1 MFEPFFSDRVDAGKK
16 FAAALSSFK
25 DNKDTLILALPR
37 GGIITGVEVAQE
49 LNLPFDIIIPRK
61 IGAPHNPELAIGAIV
76 EDEILLNEELI
87 QSMGVEKEYI
97 DQTVEKEKREIAR
110 RKRVYRKERPP
121 LQWDGKTILLIDDG
135 VATGSTI
142 KAAILYLK
150 KQPIKK
156 LVVAIPVG
164 PFETIAE
171 LKKMTDDVICLE
183 TPEMFMAVGQFY
195 EKFTQTDDKTI
206 IEIMEKHHGN

>member
-1 MFEPFFSDRVDAGKK
+1 M
-16 FAAALSSFK
+16 
-25 DNKDTLILALPR
+25 
-37 GGIITGVEVAQE
+37 AQE
-49 LNLPFDIIIPRK
+49 LHLPFDIIIPRK

-76 EDEILLNEELI
+76 EDKILLDEDLI
-87 QSMGVEKEYI
+87 QSMGVEREYI
-97 DQTVEKEKREIAR
+97 DQTVKKEKREIAR
-110 RKRVYRKERPP
+110 RKRAYRKERPP
-121 LQWDGKTILLIDDG
+121 LQWEGKTILLIDDG
-135 VATGSTI
+135 VATGSTM
-142 KAAILYLK
+142 KAAIRYLK

-171 LKKMTDDVICLE
+171 LKKMTDEVICLE
-183 TPEMFMAVGQFY
+183 TPEIFMAVGQFY